1 MYISNPEEVE
11 SSMHRS
17 PSINPQIKKI
27 LVPHDGSKMSDKAL
41 RYAIYLSKLT
51 RADLLILNVM
61 DQPNILI
68 PASAI
73 VFSSPGD
80 KLDKIKNDLQR
91 LSKEYSNQI
100 LEKAMELTKQE
111 EVINTSYIV
120 RSGKT
125 VDEIV
130 AVSEKRNIDLIVMAS
145 SRIAS
150 TIRILGSTTKGV
162 LNSIRKPVLVIHE

>member
-1 MYISNPEEVE
+1 MGRRGNLA
-11 SSMHRS
+11 MQF
-17 PSINPQIKKI
+17 INPQFKKI
-27 LVPHDGSKMSDKAL
+27 LVPHDGSEMSDKAL

-51 RADLLILNVM
+51 RADLLILNVI
-61 DQPNILI
+61 DQPSILI

-73 VFSSPGD
+73 VFSSPRD
-80 KLDKIKNDLQR
+80 KLDKIKSDLQR

-111 EVINTSYIV
+111 KVINTSYII

-150 TIRILGSTTKGV
+150 TIRVLGSTTKGV

>member
-1 MYISNPEEVE
+1 MYMSNPEEVE

-17 PSINPQIKKI
+17 PFINPQIKKI

-111 EVINTSYIV
+111 EVINTSYII

>member
-1 MYISNPEEVE
+1 MSNPEEVE

-51 RADLLILNVM
+51 GADLLILNVM

-111 EVINTSYIV
+111 EVINTSYII

>member
-1 MYISNPEEVE
+1 MSNPEEVE

-111 EVINTSYIV
+111 EVINTSYII

>member
-1 MYISNPEEVE
+1 MYMSNPEEVE

-51 RADLLILNVM
+51 GADLLILNVM

-150 TIRILGSTTKGV
+150 TIRVLGSTTKGV
-162 LNSIRKPVLVIHE
+162 LNSIGW

>member
-1 MYISNPEEVE
+1 MYMSNPEEVE

>member
-1 MYISNPEEVE
+1 MSNPEEVE

-41 RYAIYLSKLT
+41 KYAIYLSKLT

-100 LEKAMELTKQE
+100 LEKAMELTQQE
-111 EVINTSYIV
+111 EVINTSYII

>member
-1 MYISNPEEVE
+1 MYMSNPEEVE

-51 RADLLILNVM
+51 GADLLILNVM

-111 EVINTSYIV
+111 EVINTSYII

-125 VDEIV
+125 VDEII

>member
-1 MYISNPEEVE
+1 MSNPEEVE
-11 SSMHRS
+11 SSIHRS

-41 RYAIYLSKLT
+41 SYAIYLSKLT

-111 EVINTSYIV
+111 EVINTSYII

>member
-1 MYISNPEEVE
+1 MYMSNPEEVE
-11 SSMHRS
+11 SSMYRS

-27 LVPHDGSKMSDKAL
+27 LVPHDGSEMSDKAL
-41 RYAIYLSKLT
+41 KYAIYLSKLT

-73 VFSSPGD
+73 VFSSPRD

-111 EVINTSYIV
+111 EVINTSYII

>member
-41 RYAIYLSKLT
+41 RYAIYLSRLT

-111 EVINTSYIV
+111 EVINTSYII

>member
-1 MYISNPEEVE
+1 MYMSNPEEVE

-41 RYAIYLSKLT
+41 RYAIYLSRLT

-91 LSKEYSNQI
+91 LSREYSNQI

-111 EVINTSYIV
+111 EVINTSYII

>member
-1 MYISNPEEVE
+1 MYMSNPEEVE

-51 RADLLILNVM
+51 GADLLILNVM

-111 EVINTSYIV
+111 EVINTSYII

>member
-1 MYISNPEEVE
+1 
-11 SSMHRS
+11 
-17 PSINPQIKKI
+17 
-27 LVPHDGSKMSDKAL
+27 
-41 RYAIYLSKLT
+41 
-51 RADLLILNVM
+51 
-61 DQPNILI
+61 
-68 PASAI
+68 
-73 VFSSPGD
+73 
-80 KLDKIKNDLQR
+80 
-91 LSKEYSNQI
+91 
-100 LEKAMELTKQE
+100 MELTKQE
-111 EVINTSYIV
+111 EVINTSYII

>member
-1 MYISNPEEVE
+1 MYMSNPEEVE
-11 SSMHRS
+11 SSIHRS

-111 EVINTSYIV
+111 EVINTSYII

-145 SRIAS
+145 CRIAS

>member
-1 MYISNPEEVE
+1 MSNPEEVE

-51 RADLLILNVM
+51 GADLLILNVM

-111 EVINTSYIV
+111 EVINTSYII

-125 VDEIV
+125 VDEII

>member
-1 MYISNPEEVE
+1 MYMSNPEEVE

-91 LSKEYSNQI
+91 LSREYSNQI

-111 EVINTSYIV
+111 EVINTSYII

>member
-1 MYISNPEEVE
+1 MYMSNPEEVE
-11 SSMHRS
+11 PSMHRS

-51 RADLLILNVM
+51 GADLLILNVM

-111 EVINTSYIV
+111 EVINTSYII

-130 AVSEKRNIDLIVMAS
+130 VLSEMRNIDLIVMAS

>member
-1 MYISNPEEVE
+1 M
-11 SSMHRS
+11 
-17 PSINPQIKKI
+17 
-27 LVPHDGSKMSDKAL
+27 GSKMSDKAL

-111 EVINTSYIV
+111 EVINTSYII

>member
-1 MYISNPEEVE
+1 
-11 SSMHRS
+11 
-17 PSINPQIKKI
+17 
-27 LVPHDGSKMSDKAL
+27 MSDKAL

-51 RADLLILNVM
+51 GADLLILNVM

-111 EVINTSYIV
+111 EVINTSYII

-125 VDEIV
+125 VDEII

>member
-1 MYISNPEEVE
+1 MYMSNPEEVE
-11 SSMHRS
+11 SSIHRS

-100 LEKAMELTKQE
+100 LEKAMELTQQE
-111 EVINTSYIV
+111 EVINTSYII

>member
-1 MYISNPEEVE
+1 MYMSNPEEVE

-100 LEKAMELTKQE
+100 LEKAMELTQQE
-111 EVINTSYIV
+111 EVINTSYII

>member
-1 MYISNPEEVE
+1 MYMSNPEEVE

-51 RADLLILNVM
+51 GADLLILNVM

-111 EVINTSYIV
+111 EVIDASYII

-125 VDEIV
+125 VDEII

>member
-1 MYISNPEEVE
+1 MSNPEEVE

-51 RADLLILNVM
+51 GADLLILNVM

-111 EVINTSYIV
+111 EVINTSYII

-162 LNSIRKPVLVIHE
+162 LNSIKKPVLVIHE

>member
-1 MYISNPEEVE
+1 MSNPEEVE

>member
-1 MYISNPEEVE
+1 
-11 SSMHRS
+11 
-17 PSINPQIKKI
+17 
-27 LVPHDGSKMSDKAL
+27 MSDKAL

-111 EVINTSYIV
+111 EVINTSYII

-125 VDEIV
+125 VDEII

>member
-1 MYISNPEEVE
+1 MYMSNPEEVE

-51 RADLLILNVM
+51 GADLLILNVM

-100 LEKAMELTKQE
+100 LEKAMDLTKR
-111 EVINTSYIV
+111 
-120 RSGKT
+120 RS
-125 VDEIV
+125 
-130 AVSEKRNIDLIVMAS
+130 N
-145 SRIAS
+145 
-150 TIRILGSTTKGV
+150 
-162 LNSIRKPVLVIHE
+162 

>member
-1 MYISNPEEVE
+1 MYMSNPEEVE
-11 SSMHRS
+11 SSMHPS

-51 RADLLILNVM
+51 GADLLILNVM

-111 EVINTSYIV
+111 EVINTSYII

-125 VDEIV
+125 VDEII

>member
-1 MYISNPEEVE
+1 MYISNPEEFE

-51 RADLLILNVM
+51 GADLLILNVM

-111 EVINTSYIV
+111 EVINTSYII

>member
-1 MYISNPEEVE
+1 MYMSNPEEVE

-111 EVINTSYIV
+111 EVINTSYII

-130 AVSEKRNIDLIVMAS
+130 AVSEKGNIDLIVMAS

>member
-1 MYISNPEEVE
+1 MSNPEEVE

-17 PSINPQIKKI
+17 SSFNPQIKKI

-41 RYAIYLSKLT
+41 KYAIYLSKLT
-51 RADLLILNVM
+51 RAELLILNVM

-73 VFSSPGD
+73 VFSSPRD

-91 LSKEYSNQI
+91 LSKECSNQI

-111 EVINTSYIV
+111 EVINTSYIIQ
-120 RSGKT
+120 SGKT
-125 VDEIV
+125 VDKIV

-150 TIRILGSTTKGV
+150 TIRILGSTTKG
-162 LNSIRKPVLVIHE
+162 SIE

>member
-111 EVINTSYIV
+111 EVINTSYII